1 MPTATETV
9 KGLTETVKA
18 LIDDAAN
25 YKKEAKSIWEE
36 MEETEDDGDRTFY
49 KKFGEKVTSSISLS
63 EKIKDKIVKAK
74 VHIEHILEDQS
85 ANSGRKKGVDYSNQ
99 ENTLPIL
106 ARALRGLQ
114 TLVRDHGVALEFLR
128 ELFVQQDEKI
138 SVVEAKVLHPGEE
151 HIKWMETSVAK
162 EVEDKTKAL
171 SEKVEK
177 LEEKISVV
185 EANNAKLEEKNKK
198 LEEEC
203 DEVRQ
208 RGMKGNLRISC
219 PPRRGQERVDTPA
232 VEGGKRESLTEM
244 NLRLIKETSG
254 AEIKVPDV
262 VNCHRVPENDYTY
275 ILRVANLG
283 PGSGWETLAAGML
296 SGKRAPGT
304 GGKYFA
310 DNGVYISFQ
319 LTETKAK
326 VHNQLRLLRKE
337 KKLIS
342 KFSVNQNGRMTI
354 RREKSPRSTQGAQA
368 KETWEV
374 VKDMAALERMFPE
387 VSFPLTAPARTPA
400 AAGTAAARVR
410 GTN

>member
-1 MPTATETV
+1 MPTITSITETV
-9 KGLTETVKA
+9 KGLIE
-18 LIDDAAN
+18 DAVT
-25 YKKEAKSIWEE
+25 YKEEAKTIWEE
-36 MEETEDDGDRTFY
+36 LEETEDEGDKTFY
-49 KKFGEKVTSSISLS
+49 KKFGEKVTSSITLS
-63 EKIKDKIVKAK
+63 EHIKDKIVKAK
-74 VHIEHILEDQS
+74 VHIKHILEEHTS
-85 ANSGRKKGVDYSNQ
+85 NSGRKKSVDYSNQ

-114 TLVRDHGVALEFLR
+114 TLISDHGVALEFLR
-128 ELFVQQDEKI
+128 ELFVQQNEKI
-138 SVVEAKVLHPGEE
+138 SEVEAKVLHPGVE
-151 HIKWMETSVAK
+151 HIKWMENTVAK
-162 EVEDKTKAL
+162 EVEEKTKEL
-171 SEKVEK
+171 SDKLEK
-177 LEEKISVV
+177 LEEKVVVV
-185 EANNAKLEEKNKK
+185 EANNTKLEEKNKK

-219 PPRRGQERVDTPA
+219 PPRRGQERRDTPA
-232 VEGGKRESLTEM
+232 TVEGKRESLTEM

-254 AEIKVPDV
+254 AQIMVPDV
-262 VNCHRVPENDYTY
+262 VNCHRVPENDFTY
-275 ILRVANLG
+275 IIRVANLG

-296 SGKRAPGT
+296 SGQRAPGT

-319 LTETKAK
+319 LTETRAK

-354 RREKSPRSTQGAQA
+354 RREKSPRTTQGAQA
-368 KETWEV
+368 RETWEV

-387 VSFPLTAPARTPA
+387 VSFPLAAPARTPA
-400 AAGTAAARVR
+400 AAAAVTAAARVG
-410 GTN
+410 GTS